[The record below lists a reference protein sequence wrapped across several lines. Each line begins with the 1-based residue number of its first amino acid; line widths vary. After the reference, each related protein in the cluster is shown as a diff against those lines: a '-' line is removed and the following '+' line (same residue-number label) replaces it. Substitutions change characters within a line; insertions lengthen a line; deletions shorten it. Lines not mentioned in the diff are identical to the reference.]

1 MIDIEHLSYSSI
13 SLFQT
18 CSEAWRRKYIAKEP
32 TFSSPELAFGTA
44 FHGTI
49 EQHLISGQPVF
60 DLWQEQWQKASTDVS
75 RSPIVWGAELPEKF
89 CNEGIRMLTHPA
101 IIDGIERIKTL
112 YMGGGL
118 ERKVELR
125 VPGVPIPIIG
135 YIDVILGNGIPADFK
150 TSSKSWTQ
158 ERAQNEQ
165 QSLFYLGALNQAG
178 ETVPDW
184 KFSHFI
190 FVKTKTPQFQELEH
204 QHSPSEVVGLFIT
217 IQQVWKAIQAESFV
231 KNTGT
236 WKCSSRYCDFYANCM
251 GK

>member
-1 MIDIEHLSYSSI
+1 MIEHLSYSSI
-13 SLFQT
+13 SLFQS

-44 FHGTI
+44 FHATL
-49 EQHLISGQPVF
+49 EQHLQTGQPVI
-60 DLWQEQWQKASTDVS
+60 DLWQEQWQKAATDDS
-75 RSPIVWGAELPEKF
+75 RSPIVWGVEQPEKYH
-89 CNEGIRMLTHPA
+89 NEGVRMLTHPA
-101 IIDGIERIKTL
+101 ILEGIERIGQQ
-112 YMGGGL
+112 YQSGAL

-125 VPGVPIPIIG
+125 VPGVPVPVIG
-135 YIDVILGNGIPADFK
+135 YIDVMLIGGIPADFK
-150 TSSKSWTQ
+150 TSSKSWSQ
-158 ERAQNEQ
+158 DRAQSEQ

-178 ETVPDW
+178 ETVPGW
-184 KFSHFI
+184 AFKHFI

-204 QHSPSEVVGLFIT
+204 QHTPGEVMGLFVT

-236 WKCSSRYCDFYANCM
+236 WKCSSRYCDFYQNCM

>member
-1 MIDIEHLSYSSI
+1 MIEIDHLSYSSI

-49 EQHLISGQPVF
+49 EQHLNTGQAISE
-60 DLWQEQWQKASTDVS
+60 LWQEQWQKASTDES

-89 CNEGIRMLTHPA
+89 CNDGIRMFSHNA
-101 IIDGIERIKTL
+101 IQAGIERIKEQ
-112 YMGGGL
+112 YQGGTL
-118 ERKVELR
+118 EREVQLK
-125 VPGVPIPIIG
+125 VPGVPVPVIG
-135 YIDVILGNGIPADFK
+135 FIDVLLAGGIPADFK
-150 TSSKSWTQ
+150 TSSKAWTQ
-158 ERAQNEQ
+158 DRAQNEQ

-178 ETVPDW
+178 ETVPGW
-184 KFSHFI
+184 WFKHFV

-217 IQQVWKAIQAESFV
+217 IQQVWKAIEAGSFV
-231 KNTGT
+231 KNPGT
-236 WKCSSRYCDFYANCM
+236 WKCSPKYCDFYAACM